1 MIMDTYIALLRGI
14 NVSGKNLIKMDSL
27 ASALTVAGLHNVR
40 TYIQSG
46 NIVFESGIAD
56 ETDTALII
64 AENIRKKFG
73 FIVPVRVLKQSELKH
88 IRDDNP
94 FIRLHGLPGDKLHL
108 TLLSGIPDHALVQKI
123 AETVYL
129 PDEYIISGSAIY
141 LNCPDGYGRTKLTN
155 TFFENKL
162 KVSATT
168 RNWATIVKL
177 CSM

>member
-1 MIMDTYIALLRGI
+1 MHTFIALLRGI
-14 NVSGKNLIKMDSL
+14 NVSGKNLIKMAPL
-27 ASALTVAGLHNVR
+27 AGVLTRAGLRNVR

-46 NIVFESGIAD
+46 NIAFES
-56 ETDTALII
+56 DTKDDGGAGLLI
-64 AENIRKKFG
+64 AESIRKEFG
-73 FIVPVRVLKQSELKH
+73 FSVPVRVLKQTELKH

-94 FIRLHGLPGDKLHL
+94 FIQHHHLPEDKLHL
-108 TLLSGIPDHALVQKI
+108 TLISGIPDPDLVQKI
-123 AETVYL
+123 AEGVYQ
-129 PDEYIISGSAIY
+129 PDEFIIRGGAIY
-141 LNCPDGYGRTKLTN
+141 LHCPDGYGRTKLTN